1 MLALPDKSK
10 NKAMLERRN
19 NVNKLL
25 LKGATQDE
33 IAKKLN
39 VSIATIERDVH
50 SLKEISGV
58 WLDELAKKGMVH
70 EWKTNLDKLRDTE
83 RNLNLIL
90 QDPNLPRDDRLR
102 VLKQR
107 DDNIALQTQFLMD
120 GPALHAIKKH
130 MGDLTPNS
138 YDELSN

>member
-10 NKAMLERRN
+10 TTAMIDRRN

-33 IAKKLN
+33 IARNLK

-50 SLKEISGV
+50 ALKEMSSI
-58 WLDELAKKGMVH
+58 WLDELAKSGMVY

-83 RNLNLIL
+83 RKLNQIL
-90 QDPNLPRDDRLR
+90 QEINIPRDDKLR
-102 VLKQR
+102 ILKQR
-107 DDNIALQTQFLMD
+107 DENIALQTQFLMD

-130 MGDLTPNS
+130 MGDAVGS
-138 YDELSN
+138 YGELSE

>member
-10 NKAMLERRN
+10 TTAMIDRRN

-33 IAKKLN
+33 IARNLK
-39 VSIATIERDVH
+39 VSRATIERDVH
-50 SLKEISGV
+50 ALKEMSSI
-58 WLDELAKKGMVH
+58 WLDELAKSGMVY

-83 RNLNLIL
+83 RKLNQIL
-90 QDPNLPRDDRLR
+90 QEINIPRDDKLR
-102 VLKQR
+102 ILKQR
-107 DDNIALQTQFLMD
+107 DENIALQTQFLMD

-130 MGDLTPNS
+130 MGDATGN
-138 YDELSN
+138 YGELSE